1 MTPANVT
8 SGALKIPWFPD
19 YQFALPWWL
28 LLLILIPLLAILRG
42 GRRQRVAIRFPTT
55 GLLRGIGRPTRA
67 GPRWTWFSLVL
78 LSLVCGILAMA
89 RPQKVLSTEEESSE
103 GISIMLSVDVS
114 LSMLIED
121 FQISGQ
127 VVNRLTA
134 AKRVILNFIE
144 GRKSDRIGIT
154 AFSGETY
161 LPCPLTLDRDWLINN
176 IDRVQ
181 THRVGDGTAI
191 GSGIASAANRLRKEK
206 TKSKIIIL
214 LTDGANNSG
223 RLSPQDA
230 AKLAATLGIKIY
242 TIAIGTP
249 GIHSI
254 PDPRRGTF
262 TPVGQQLFDEKTLQE
277 VAGIGNG
284 QFYMAQNLSSLSDV
298 FATIDKLEKTKIEHR
313 KITETEELF
322 PWPLAISAAALFLGL
337 LLSLTVLHSAPE
349 PAVT

>member
-1 MTPANVT
+1 MT
-8 SGALKIPWFPD
+8 IPGIPNFQILHP
-19 YQFALPWWL
+19 LWL
-28 LLLILIPLLAILRG
+28 LLLVLAPLFAILRG
-42 GRRQRVAIRFPTT
+42 SRRGRRPAIKFPATS
-55 GLLRGIGRPTRA
+55 LLRDLGRPARS
-67 GPRWTWFSLVL
+67 GVGGFIFGLVL
-78 LSLVCGILAMA
+78 ISFVFGVAALS
-89 RPQKVLSTEEESSE
+89 RPQKVLSYDEEKAE
-103 GISIMLSVDVS
+103 GISIMLTFDVS

-121 FQISGQ
+121 MYIGSQP
-127 VVNRLTA
+127 VNRLTA
-134 AKRVILNFIE
+134 AKRVVADFIKA
-144 GRKSDRIGIT
+144 RRNDRIGIV
-154 AFSGETY
+154 AFAGETY

-176 IDRVQ
+176 LDRVQ
-181 THRVGDGTAI
+181 TQRVGDGTAI
-191 GSGIASAANRLRKEK
+191 GSGIASAANRMRREK
-206 TKSKIIIL
+206 TASKVIVL

-242 TIAIGTP
+242 AIAFGTP

-277 VAGIGNG
+277 VAGIGGG
-284 QFYMAQNLSSLSDV
+284 QFFMAQSINTLSEV
-298 FATIDKLEKTKIEHR
+298 FSTIDQLEKTKIEHR

-322 PWPLAISAAALFLGL
+322 PWPLAVSAGALFLAL